1 MTLLS
6 TNTLLYQ
13 SPLVKTE
20 KNEEDEWL
28 IIVPILMSLTA
39 FLF

>member
-13 SPLVKTE
+13 SPLIKTE
-20 KNEEDEWL
+20 KNEDEWL